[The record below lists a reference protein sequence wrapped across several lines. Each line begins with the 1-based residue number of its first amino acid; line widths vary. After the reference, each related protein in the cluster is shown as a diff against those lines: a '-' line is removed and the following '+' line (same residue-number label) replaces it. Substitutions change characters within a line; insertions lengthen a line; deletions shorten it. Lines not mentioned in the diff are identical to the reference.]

1 MEDSVLTT
9 VKKLIGIPEEDESFD
24 LDIIIHI
31 NTVFNILNQ
40 IGLDIPTFNISD
52 KTATWTD
59 FLGDKIDLELVKS
72 YTTLKVKSLW
82 DTPTSGAVNT
92 SLENNLRELEW
103 RISVTVDPG
112 RK

>member
-9 VKKLIGIPEEDESFD
+9 VKKIVGIPEEDESFD
-24 LDIIIHI
+24 LDIIMHI

-40 IGLDIPTFNISD
+40 IGLNIPTFNISD
-52 KTATWTD
+52 KTSKWSD
-59 FLGDKIDLELVKS
+59 FLNDHIDLELVKT
-72 YTTLKVKSLW
+72 YTGLKVRSLF
-82 DTPTSGAVNT
+82 DPPMSSSVNT
-92 SLENNLRELEW
+92 ALNDSIRELEW